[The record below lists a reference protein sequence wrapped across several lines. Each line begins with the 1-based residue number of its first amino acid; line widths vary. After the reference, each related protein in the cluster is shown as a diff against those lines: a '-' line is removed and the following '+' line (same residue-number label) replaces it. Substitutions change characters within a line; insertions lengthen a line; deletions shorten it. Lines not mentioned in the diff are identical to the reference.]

1 MDVAVVALQIP
12 ALDAGSGIVVPSQVG
27 AELAPI
33 AVHVTIV
40 VPETDPVRAELAAVG
55 TQIPPVGTE
64 VAVVPYEVATLVP
77 RRRPIVVA
85 NVSAEFDAIAMDV
98 APVAADLA
106 RLRAER
112 ERQDERA
119 GHRQLLRNVH
129 LASSCGDL
137 DPCEAFDE
145 GRGPAVYTPTE
156 AALSIEAGYDFTF
169 STSPTNDPERGMKS
183 AHGADGCALAWT
195 ETGAGKPVLLIHG
208 FASTARRNWQE
219 TGWMDA
225 LGRAGYRVIAYDQ
238 RGHGDSEKRYDPEDY
253 GPQRLMEDAV
263 AVLDAAAVERA
274 IIMGYSMGARV
285 ALEVALRRPARVRAS
300 VLAGMGIEFRDFGG
314 PRYDREIVARALESE
329 DTSGLPRGALFYR
342 RFADQMQADRRALAA
357 CWRRPIREL
366 DATDLAA
373 VTLPVLFTVGARDE
387 VAGDPEP
394 LAAAMGNA
402 KVVRLAGKD
411 HMTAVGAKQHRE
423 AVLAFFAE
431 LGD

>member
-1 MDVAVVALQIP
+1 
-12 ALDAGSGIVVPSQVG
+12 
-27 AELAPI
+27 
-33 AVHVTIV
+33 
-40 VPETDPVRAELAAVG
+40 
-55 TQIPPVGTE
+55 
-64 VAVVPYEVATLVP
+64 
-77 RRRPIVVA
+77 
-85 NVSAEFDAIAMDV
+85 
-98 APVAADLA
+98 
-106 RLRAER
+106 
-112 ERQDERA
+112 
-119 GHRQLLRNVH
+119 
-129 LASSCGDL
+129 
-137 DPCEAFDE
+137 
-145 GRGPAVYTPTE
+145 
-156 AALSIEAGYDFTF
+156 
-169 STSPTNDPERGMKS
+169 MKS

-225 LGRAGYRVIAYDQ
+225 LGRAGCRVIAYDQ

-253 GPQRLMEDAV
+253 GPQRLMEDAIG
-263 AVLDAAAVERA
+263 VLDAAAVERA

-285 ALEVALRRPARVRAS
+285 ALEVALRRPARVRAL

-314 PRYDREIVARALESE
+314 PRYDREIVAHALESD

-366 DATDLAA
+366 DAADLAA
-373 VTLPVLFTVGARDE
+373 VTLPVLFTVGARDGI
-387 VAGDPEP
+387 AGDPEP

-402 KVVRLAGKD
+402 KVVQLAGKD